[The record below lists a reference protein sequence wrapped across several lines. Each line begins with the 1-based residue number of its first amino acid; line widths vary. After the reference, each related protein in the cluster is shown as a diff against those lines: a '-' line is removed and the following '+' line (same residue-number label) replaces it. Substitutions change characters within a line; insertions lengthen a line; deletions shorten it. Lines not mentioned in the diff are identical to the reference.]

1 MNTID
6 TVENEVRYLMKFW
19 GKIDTFEKI
28 ILITILFLYFYIV
41 ILILSSYNKLSK
53 SGEPRV
59 GKAIFWLTLVTAIV
73 MVLPITL
80 HYVGISSY
88 GIWNSIAMVGVSSF
102 VLTLWLIFEF
112 FEKRELDTDIYKDP
126 YTMSLYFLLIS
137 FSLISVFANI
147 SKKM

>member
-6 TVENEVRYLMKFW
+6 TVENELRYLMKFW
-19 GKIDTFEKI
+19 GKVDRFEKI
-28 ILITILFLYFYIV
+28 ILISVLFLYFYII
-41 ILILSSYNKLSK
+41 ILILASYNKLSK
-53 SGEPRV
+53 SSEPRV
-59 GKAIFWLTLVTAIV
+59 GKAIFWLTIVTAVV

-80 HYVGISSY
+80 HYVGVSSY
-88 GIWNSIAMVGVSSF
+88 GIWNSIAIVGVSTF
-102 VLTLWLIFEF
+102 VLTLWFIFEF

-137 FSLISVFANI
+137 FSLIYVFANI